1 MQPSTAL
8 VTGQPVCLG
17 APVHP
22 SSAEGS
28 CKCSG
33 KTFSCSLCPVWSLC
47 IFWGKICLEICWER
61 FPEREGAQGG
71 EGALQRDP
79 ELLSC
84 STGQSQVLP
93 ALRCPLGSDCLAF
106 QGRFATAGVG
116 DSFTRI
122 VLLDLSVG
130 TGSEESSPLCL
141 IVHILSAFVCSHF
154 HVSRASFGFKLPFF
168 LGSTTSGFWP
178 RMQSPGSSVLPCL
191 PWQELP
197 RLSWWGWRGLG
208 AIPTH
213 FSVSFA
219 PQVTKTPEI
228 PGKDHRRAKRM
239 EKEKGMTKAPA
250 SPRNQPPLWDSGLV
264 PVVVHPGGR
273 PLSSFQFVFYRPEWP
288 NSLAPFCTTH
298 KPFCGFRFREGA
310 RHGRPRSDLQS
321 CSPTRWRTCYRP
333 KP

>member
-1 MQPSTAL
+1 MQPSAAL

-178 RMQSPGSSVLPCL
+178 RMQRVFGQGCKALAPQCCPACPGRSCPGSPGGDGEGWGPLPHIS
-191 PWQELP
+191 
-197 RLSWWGWRGLG
+197 LSPLL
-208 AIPTH
+208 
-213 FSVSFA
+213 
-219 PQVTKTPEI
+219 
-228 PGKDHRRAKRM
+228 HR
-239 EKEKGMTKAPA
+239 
-250 SPRNQPPLWDSGLV
+250 
-264 PVVVHPGGR
+264 
-273 PLSSFQFVFYRPEWP
+273 
-288 NSLAPFCTTH
+288 
-298 KPFCGFRFREGA
+298 
-310 RHGRPRSDLQS
+310 
-321 CSPTRWRTCYRP
+321 
-333 KP
+333 